1 MKWNSNSGGAA
12 SFLLWCKN
20 YNKHY
25 RIFGLQAGILK
36 GGGTEWDGEYSSV
49 SDTNN
54 VGTAETVSLVIFNEQ
69 DSYAGELKCVHFP
82 INLIHC
88 RLYVKMVAL

>member
-1 MKWNSNSGGAA
+1 M
-12 SFLLWCKN
+12 
-20 YNKHY
+20 
-25 RIFGLQAGILK
+25 K

-49 SDTNN
+49 SDANN

-69 DSYAGELKCVHFP
+69 DSYAGELMLKCVHFP
-82 INLIHC
+82 INLIHS